1 MSAPAAINFDRRSF
15 RLQFSEFG
23 KQVRTSPV
31 GSGSRDDLA
40 NYRLYFYENRD
51 FFGEASRGLVAFAN
65 FLKDMGDTR
74 NLKGWGYQYG
84 RFDNRWD
91 QTGSAYH
98 QDDISDL
105 RESLMYQL
113 DRIERKQGHIGLL
126 PMQDRLAKWLKEGYL
141 PNNFLGILRLR
152 LYLLKLSIVES
163 YRIIRN
169 EYSHSIDEIS
179 DLQDAVRN
187 SIKWYY
193 RNRPK
198 DRFREQ
204 YDPVLLQQALR
215 EYQHLA
221 DVLTLFKEVYFR
233 GQSGY
238 PTSDEK
244 PVPTPAMLNEAL
256 FELGMDEPLPEW
268 DPKICQRCDGTG
280 KVSTSARTQRCGACR
295 GFGYMGEP
303 KLFPVLYPGSFPSS
317 KVRVMNNDSRWP
329 FIVEHRF
336 PTSEQLAELAARAK
350 L

>member
-1 MSAPAAINFDRRSF
+1 MVSAPAAINFDRRSF

-40 NYRLYFYENRD
+40 NYRLYFYQNRD
-51 FFGEASRGLVAFAN
+51 FFGEASRNLVDFAN
-65 FLKDMGDTR
+65 FLSDMGESR
-74 NLKGWGYQYG
+74 NLRGWGYQHG
-84 RFDNRWD
+84 RFDNRWG
-91 QTGSAYH
+91 QTGSARY
-98 QDDISDL
+98 QDDISNL
-105 RESLMYQL
+105 REAMMYQL
-113 DRIERKQGHIGLL
+113 DNMPSSRYRRN
-126 PMQDRLAKWLKEGYL
+126 MVSWLNRVNL
-141 PNNFLGILRLR
+141 PNNFLGVLRLR
-152 LYLLKLSIVES
+152 LYSLRLAIKDF
-163 YRIIRN
+163 YRQIRSDYYVN
-169 EYSHSIDEIS
+169 DIDQ
-179 DLQDAVRN
+179 LRN
-187 SIKWYY
+187 AIQTAIKWYY
-193 RNRPK
+193 RTRPK
-198 DRFREQ
+198 DRFREH
-204 YDPVLLQQALR
+204 YDPVQFQQALR

-233 GQSGY
+233 GQSGH
-238 PTSDEK
+238 PASDEK

-268 DPKICQRCDGTG
+268 NPKICQRCDGTG
-280 KVSTSARTQRCGACR
+280 AVKTSARTQRCGDCR
-295 GFGYMGEP
+295 GFGYLGNP

>member
-1 MSAPAAINFDRRSF
+1 MPIIFGGEDLFFPAINFDLRSF

-23 KQVRTSPV
+23 KQVRTASV

-40 NYRLYFYENRD
+40 NYRLYFHQNRY
-51 FFGEASRGLVAFAN
+51 FFGEASRDLVDFAN

-91 QTGSAYH
+91 QKGSAYH

-105 RESLMYQL
+105 REAIMSQL
-113 DRIERKQGHIGLL
+113 DNMPSSPSRRN
-126 PMQDRLAKWLKEGYL
+126 MVSWLNKVYL
-141 PNNFLGILRLR
+141 PNNFLGVLRLR
-152 LYLLKLSIVES
+152 LYSWRLSINEF
-163 YRIIRN
+163 YRGIRDN
-169 EYSHSIDEIS
+169 YYSDDIDR
-179 DLQDAVRN
+179 LQDAISN
-187 SIKWYY
+187 SIKWYR

-204 YDPVLLQQALR
+204 YDPVLLQQALV

-221 DVLTLFKEVYFR
+221 DVMTLFKEVYFR

-238 PTSDEK
+238 PASDEK

-256 FELGMDEPLPEW
+256 FELGMDDPLPEW
-268 DPKICQRCDGTG
+268 DPRPCQRCDASG
-280 KVSTSARTQRCGACR
+280 KISTSARTQRCGNCR
-295 GFGYMGEP
+295 GFGYLGNP
-303 KLFPVLYPGSFPSS
+303 KLFPVLYPGSFPASR
-317 KVRVMNNDSRWP
+317 VRTMNNDSRWP
-329 FIVEHRF
+329 FVVEHRF